1 MVRII
6 NFMKGYVRM
15 KVWGISV
22 ERFMNLCVNKN
33 LMIWGIRRFGEY
45 YEMYI
50 SLQGFYEL
58 RPIVRKTSTRVV
70 ILKRYGLPFLL
81 HDFLKRGMFLTG
93 FLLVSGFLYLSS
105 FFLWDIEYMGNCR
118 LTSVVIDEFL
128 GERGVH
134 IGMYTGKLDIEY
146 LEKEMRKEFSEITWA
161 SLKLDGS
168 RLKVALKE
176 SDALI
181 IQNAGEDKTE
191 IGQDIIS
198 SYEGVVVSMVVR
210 SGTPK
215 VSVGDMVNSNM
226 ILVEGKVPVYNEDQ
240 SVREYIYVDADAD
253 IYLEHCMN
261 YEERISVK
269 YTEKWYTGREK
280 KIWFL
285 RFGDKEV
292 KFTPDIKYIEYDI
305 LTKWVQPKIFEKLS
319 IPLYMGYIQ
328 VQEYFNLEKKYSQE
342 QAVEVLEEKTVQF
355 IGILQQK
362 GVQIIEKDVKISF
375 NNDSWIK
382 SGNFTVVEPIYT
394 KQSTF
399 RENNTD
405 SGE

>member
-22 ERFMNLCVNKN
+22 ERFMNLCVNKD
-33 LMIWGIRRFGEY
+33 LLIWGIRRCGEH

-50 SLQGFYEL
+50 SLQGFYQL

-81 HDFLKRGMFLTG
+81 HDFWKRGMFLAG

-105 FFLWDIEYMGNCR
+105 FFLWDIEYIGNYR
-118 LTSVVIDEFL
+118 LTNEVIEGFLEEF
-128 GERGVH
+128 GVH
-134 IGMYTGKLDIEY
+134 IGMYTGKLDIES
-146 LEKEMRKEFSEITWA
+146 LEKEMRKEFSEITWT

-176 SDALI
+176 SDAPI
-181 IQNAGEDKTE
+181 IQNGGEDKME
-191 IGQDIIS
+191 SGQDLIS
-198 SYEGVVVSMVVR
+198 PYEGIVVSMVVR
-210 SGTPK
+210 SGIPK
-215 VSVGDMVNSNM
+215 VSIGDQVSCNM

-240 SVREYIYVDADAD
+240 SIREYIYVDADAD
-253 IYLEHCMN
+253 ILVEHNLN
-261 YEERISVK
+261 YEEMISAK
-269 YTEKWYTGREK
+269 YTEKQYTGREK
-280 KIWFL
+280 RIFFL
-285 RFGDKEV
+285 RLGDKEV
-292 KFTPDIKYIEYDI
+292 KFTPEIKYITYDV
-305 LTKWVQPKIFEKLS
+305 LTKLIQPKIFEKMS

-328 VQEYFNLEKKYSQE
+328 VREYFNLEKKYSQE
-342 QAVEVLEEKTVQF
+342 EAVDVLEEKTVQF
-355 IGILQQK
+355 MGILQQK

-375 NNDSWIK
+375 NNDSRIK